1 MKFKRTKRTSMVG
14 RRIVYLNL
22 ARSAP
27 LGYANPVRYSV
38 GSCKPHSVFWH
49 AESQAKMGGP
59 SHWTPLVR
67 GPILHLLASAN
78 LSRRT
83 YIAPRKC
90 KLWQVLG
97 STMNIYVGC
106 QKAKLHVMVRCFY
119 NHNFFI
125 I

>member
-1 MKFKRTKRTSMVG
+1 MSHYDGSTDCFFKPSATHSFRLCQPSSLQCWV
-14 RRIVYLNL
+14 VPAPLNL
-22 ARSAP
+22 LA
-27 LGYANPVRYSV
+27 
-38 GSCKPHSVFWH
+38 CQ
-49 AESQAKMGGP
+49 SQAKMGGS
-59 SHWTPLVR
+59 SHWTALVR
-67 GPILHLLASAN
+67 GPILRLLASSN

-83 YIAPRKC
+83 CLAPRKC

-106 QKAKLHVMVRCFY
+106 QKAKLHVMVQCFY